1 MDVEIRHLRAFIEV
15 VHSGSITAA
24 ARRLRIGQPALSR
37 TLTQLESRLR
47 VRLVDR
53 GPRGLTL
60 TPAGRRFLPEAQAA
74 VAQFDEAVASVGAD
88 EVHATLGFSWLLPPW
103 LPVDLEPWLC
113 DHQPALTLRVR
124 RTERPLEELRTGR
137 LHAAVHR
144 LPVVADDLV
153 AIPVGR
159 EPRVLT
165 IACGSRFAAA
175 VDASW
180 DELARFPVV
189 LNRANGTTTPDL
201 WRSRPKEAVSCVDFD
216 EVARVRRGR
225 PRHRHR
231 AGARR
236 GVGPS
241 SGRHLS
247 PDQGRARGHGLVGHP
262 RSGPPPGRDSAR
274 RLGGAALAARASAGV
289 NSLRAQPVSLVPG
302 SGSVRPLAPPTASAP
317 SYHSISTSIFT
328 FVPALF

>member
-103 LPVDLEPWLC
+103 LPADLQPWLR

-124 RTERPLEELRTGR
+124 RTERPLEELRAGR

-189 LNRANGTTTPDL
+189 LYRANGTTTPDL

-216 EVARVRRGR
+216 EWLAYVAADRGIGIV
-225 PRHRHR
+225 P
-231 AGARR
+231 
-236 GVGPS
+236 
-241 SGRHLS
+241 
-247 PDQGRARGHGLVGHP
+247 
-262 RSGPPPGRDSAR
+262 
-274 RLGGAALAARASAGV
+274 ALAAELAPHPGV
-289 NSLRAQPVSLVPG
+289 TYHPIKDAPEVTVSLVTRARDR
-302 SGSVRPLAPPTASAP
+302 RPAATALADWAVQRSR
-317 SYHSISTSIFT
+317 
-328 FVPALF
+328 PARRQA

>member
-103 LPVDLEPWLC
+103 LPADLEPWLC

-124 RTERPLEELRTGR
+124 RTERPLEELRAGR

-216 EVARVRRGR
+216 EWLAYVAADRGIGIV
-225 PRHRHR
+225 P
-231 AGARR
+231 
-236 GVGPS
+236 
-241 SGRHLS
+241 
-247 PDQGRARGHGLVGHP
+247 
-262 RSGPPPGRDSAR
+262 
-274 RLGGAALAARASAGV
+274 ALAAELAPHPGV
-289 NSLRAQPVSLVPG
+289 TYHPIKDAPEVTVSLVTRARDR
-302 SGSVRPLAPPTASAP
+302 RPAATALADWAVQRSR
-317 SYHSISTSIFT
+317 
-328 FVPALF
+328 PARRQA